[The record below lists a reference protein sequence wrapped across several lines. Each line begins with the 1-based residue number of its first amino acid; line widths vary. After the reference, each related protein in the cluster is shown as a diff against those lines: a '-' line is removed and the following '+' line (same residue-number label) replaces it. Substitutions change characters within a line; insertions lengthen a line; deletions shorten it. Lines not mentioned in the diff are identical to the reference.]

1 MGLFTRL
8 FGEKKAAAKPEVTPV
23 EYQGYFIYQEALE
36 EGRQFRV
43 AGRITKSIDGEE
55 KEHRFIRSDVL
66 ASEQEANELMLSKAK
81 MFIDQMGDN
90 IFA

>member
-8 FGEKKAAAKPEVTPV
+8 FGEKKAVVKPEVTPV